1 MSATNA
7 IDWTLNLMRMARM
20 SEVRGGPVWRQS
32 FNAVPFFL
40 ADALYTMRS
49 LVVDLSSLK
58 TQ

>member
-7 IDWTLNLMRMARM
+7 IGWTLNLMRMFRM
-20 SEVRGGPVWRQS
+20 SGARGGPVWRQS
-32 FNAVPFFL
+32 FNAGPFSL

-49 LVVDLSSLK
+49 LVVDLSSLT